1 MKISMEMNLVNFNA
15 WAGAVDT
22 KEKIIEAN
30 MTEEFEAMID
40 ELYPDGIDATE
51 LNDLLWFNAD
61 WILEALGIEIDI
73 ETLAEVF

>member
-1 MKISMEMNLVNFNA
+1 MKITMEMSLENFNA

-22 KEKIIEAN
+22 KNKIIEAN

-40 ELYPDGIDATE
+40 ELYPDGINATE

>member
-1 MKISMEMNLVNFNA
+1 MKISMEMSIREFEA

-22 KEKIIEAN
+22 KKKIIKAGMED
-30 MTEEFEAMID
+30 EFNELIE
-40 ELYPDGIDATE
+40 ELYPEGIDATQ
-51 LNDLLWFNAD
+51 LNDILWFDSD

>member
-1 MKISMEMNLVNFNA
+1 MKITTELSLREFEA
-15 WAGAVDT
+15 WSGAVDT

-30 MTEEFEAMID
+30 MTDDFEALID